1 MKKAQ
6 RRSDCPIHFA
16 LEVFGDA
23 WTLLIVRDMM
33 FKSKTTYTE
42 FLRAEEG
49 IATNTLADRLARLER
64 DGIVE
69 AGGQPSGGYRLTA
82 KGVDLLPILLEIIS
96 WSAKHD
102 PATAAPRGFVRRVR
116 TDRARLE
123 RELRA
128 GLRVRS
134 SDAADAET
142 AAVRPAEP
150 TRNAKLRAPRQRTK
164 RTT

>member
-6 RRSDCPIHFA
+6 RRSDCPIYFA

-23 WTLLIVRDMM
+23 WTLLIVRDLM

-42 FLRAEEG
+42 FLRAGEG
-49 IATNTLADRLARLER
+49 ISTNILADRLARLER
-64 DGIVE
+64 EGIIESV
-69 AGGQPSGGYRLTA
+69 QPASDGYRLTV

-102 PATAAPRGFVRRVR
+102 PATAAPRDFVRRVR

-123 RELRA
+123 RELRTGLLVHLNEAPNADTA
-128 GLRVRS
+128 GTGPAKPARSAKVR
-134 SDAADAET
+134 AL
-142 AAVRPAEP
+142 
-150 TRNAKLRAPRQRTK
+150 KQRTK
-164 RTT
+164 RAP